1 MAPGALAQVLRSL
14 QGKFP
19 PERFPDLLVGLA
31 VSDDAAVYR
40 ISDEVA
46 VIQTLDF
53 FPPVVDDP
61 YDYGAIAAANAMSD
75 IYAMGGEVT
84 LALNISTFPPDLSPA
99 ILAEI
104 LRGGADKVAE
114 AGGVIAGGHT
124 VEDKEPKYGLSVM
137 GLIHPDQ
144 VLTKASAQPGD
155 VLLLTKPLGVGI
167 ITTVLKAE
175 IADPAHVAPAIASM
189 KRLNRQASQLIQDA
203 RASGAVHGV
212 QKNMRGVQKV
222 VHGVQKVV
230 HACTDITGFALLGH
244 SYEMAEKSGVR
255 LRFQLHKLPFLEGAR
270 AYADQWLFPAGTCNN
285 ENAYRH
291 GVTFDPGID
300 EETQQLL
307 YTPET
312 SGGLLVAIAPQ
323 AVETVVALFE
333 EAGHPCW
340 VVGEVVEGAGVHVA
354 A

>member
-75 IYAMGGEVT
+75 IYAMGGEVI
-84 LALNISTFPPDLSPA
+84 LALNISTFPPDLPPA

-137 GLIHPDQ
+137 GLIHPDD
-144 VLTKASAQPGD
+144 VLTKADAQPGD

-175 IADPAHVAPAIASM
+175 VADPAHVAPAIASM
-189 KRLNRQASQLIQDA
+189 KRLNRQASQLIQND
-203 RASGAVHGV
+203 GVQKDVHGV
-212 QKNMRGVQKV
+212 QKD
-222 VHGVQKVV
+222 VHGV
-230 HACTDITGFALLGH
+230 HRH
-244 SYEMAEKSGVR
+244 HR
-255 LRFQLHKLPFLEGAR
+255 LCPVGAQLRDGRKERR
-270 AYADQWLFPAGTCNN
+270 AAPLSSAQA
-285 ENAYRH
+285 A
-291 GVTFDPGID
+291 V
-300 EETQQLL
+300 
-307 YTPET
+307 
-312 SGGLLVAIAPQ
+312 SGGRARVCRS
-323 AVETVVALFE
+323 VALSRRD
-333 EAGHPCW
+333 
-340 VVGEVVEGAGVHVA
+340 VQQ
-354 A
+354 